1 MLTAL
6 GRLFVVLVRVLLVGL
21 VELLERVG
29 VKIQRHDPALVVD
42 RDGCLVLYGLRH
54 VIDVDVAAE
63 HLLGVPAVERNGSA
77 READVGG
84 VRQGVAHLLC
94 SPYRHRAVVL
104 DGLGETVLAA
114 VGFVDHHHD
123 VAAVAERLVALR
135 ELLHCGEDDAVGLSA
150 LEESP

>member
-1 MLTAL
+1 MLAAL
-6 GRLFVVLVRVLLVGL
+6 GRLLVVLVRVLLVGP

-29 VKIQRHDPALVVD
+29 VEVQGHNAALVVD
-42 RDGCLVLYGLRH
+42 RDRRLVLHRLGH
-54 VIDVDVAAE
+54 VVDVDVAAE
-63 HLLGVPAVERNGSA
+63 HLLGVPAVECNRRAGK
-77 READVGG
+77 ADVGG

-104 DGLGETVLAA
+104 DGLSETVLAA

-123 VAAVAERLVALR
+123 VAAIAERLVALR
-135 ELLHCGEDDAVGLSA
+135 ELLHCGEDDAVGLPA